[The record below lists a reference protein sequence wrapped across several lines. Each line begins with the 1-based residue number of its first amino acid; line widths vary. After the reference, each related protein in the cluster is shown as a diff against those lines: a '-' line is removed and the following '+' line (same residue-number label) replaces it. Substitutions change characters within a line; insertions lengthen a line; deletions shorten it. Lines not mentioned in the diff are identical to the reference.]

1 MLLSVECPELALL
14 YTCHRVHKTAIDTV
28 RRPLPLTPPYSP
40 STIRTYAHPGL
51 FMLQVVAQEGGVADS
66 GFEALPYLG
75 LGEEAGGDLQYRD
88 ALRELVD
95 TLPPTGTAPRRFHPA
110 IIRAAAALIEF
121 YVRWVVYHD
130 P

>member
-1 MLLSVECPELALL
+1 
-14 YTCHRVHKTAIDTV
+14 
-28 RRPLPLTPPYSP
+28 
-40 STIRTYAHPGL
+40 
-51 FMLQVVAQEGGVADS
+51 MLQVVAQEGGVADS

-121 YVRWVVYHD
+121 YVRWVIYPD
-130 P
+130 PWILTNHPGDSLCGWWSL